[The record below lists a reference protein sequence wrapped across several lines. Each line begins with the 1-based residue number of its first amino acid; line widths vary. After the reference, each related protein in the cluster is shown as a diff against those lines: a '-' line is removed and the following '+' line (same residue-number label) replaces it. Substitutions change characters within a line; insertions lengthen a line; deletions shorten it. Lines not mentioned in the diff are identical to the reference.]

1 MRLPVPRRPS
11 ARPLVYP
18 STSPRRE
25 PKRSALRQCGW
36 ASSTID
42 STDNP
47 KHDRA
52 MPIETEF
59 FEAVK
64 ANDASKVASLLTGRR
79 NLVHSVTEHAKTA
92 LHWAAEK
99 NALESAHVLID
110 SGSDL
115 EARTS
120 WGDTP
125 LSWAA
130 AVGSKAVGEFLISK
144 GARGLTVIVAAGLG
158 RLTDVRAFV
167 ESGQDLAAQS
177 RFGAT
182 VAPDY
187 DHWFPDSAYVLG
199 DVLSDALYAAARNGH
214 TDVVEYLLDQ
224 GAKVD
229 AKGVFGGTG
238 LHWAAMHGHLDTV
251 RFLVSRGASLSIR
264 DHRFGGTPAAWAGE
278 GGHEDIAKLL

>member
-1 MRLPVPRRPS
+1 M
-11 ARPLVYP
+11 
-18 STSPRRE
+18 
-25 PKRSALRQCGW
+25 G
-36 ASSTID
+36 
-42 STDNP
+42 TDT
-47 KHDRA
+47 A
-52 MPIETEF
+52 F

-64 ANDASKVASLLTGRR
+64 TNDALQVASLLNKQRDLLY
-79 NLVHSVTEHAKTA
+79 LVDEHAKTA

-99 NALESAHVLID
+99 NALDAATVLVD
-110 SGSDL
+110 FGSDL

-130 AVGSKAVGEFLISK
+130 AIGSKAVGELLISR

-158 RLTDVRAFV
+158 RLQDIRASV
-167 ESGQDLAAQS
+167 ESGQDLAAHS
-177 RFGAT
+177 RFDAS

-187 DHWFPDSAYVLG
+187 DHWFPDSAHVLG

-238 LHWAAMHGHLDTV
+238 LHWAAIHGHLDTV
-251 RFLVSRGASLSIR
+251 RLLVSRGASLSMK
-264 DHRFGGTPAAWAGE
+264 DHRFGGTPAEWARE
-278 GGHEDIAKLL
+278 GGHDDIAKFL

>member
-1 MRLPVPRRPS
+1 MG
-11 ARPLVYP
+11 
-18 STSPRRE
+18 T
-25 PKRSALRQCGW
+25 
-36 ASSTID
+36 
-42 STDNP
+42 
-47 KHDRA
+47 
-52 MPIETEF
+52 ETAF
-59 FEAVK
+59 FEAVQM
-64 ANDASKVASLLTGRR
+64 NDASKVASLINDQRD
-79 NLVHSVTEHAKTA
+79 LVHAVDEHAKTA

-99 NALESAHVLID
+99 NALDAASVLID
-110 SGSDL
+110 VGSDL

-130 AVGSKAVGEFLISK
+130 AVGSNAVGELLIRR

-158 RLTDVRAFV
+158 RLHDVCAFV

-177 RFGAT
+177 RFDGS
-182 VAPDY
+182 VAPDF
-187 DHWFPDSAYVLG
+187 DHWFPDSAHVLG

-251 RFLVSRGASLSIR
+251 RLLVSRGANLSIK
-264 DHRFGGTPAAWAGE
+264 DHRFGGTPAEWACE
-278 GGHEDIAKLL
+278 GGHDDIAKLL